1 MALINQIKSKLLELE
16 GGIFQ
21 SLCVNWLFKKGYQ
34 NINAIGMTKTSNKTT
49 TGTPDILISL
59 PDGKYIFSECTTQQ
73 GNLRSKI
80 ENDID
85 KCLDKEKTG
94 ISTDGIIEIK
104 IFYLGDLTSADIS
117 KLEKKCSQ
125 YNIVLTLYNIDT
137 ISLSIAND
145 YPILAERY
153 LSISLDTGQI
163 LDIDDFIKKYD
174 NNEFSTPISNQIL
187 FQDELLEKGQQILS
201 KNNFLLIS
209 GAAGVGKTL
218 YAVNLVKL
226 IKSRQPST
234 KIYCIFYK
242 GADLSRD
249 ITAYFSEAGEYL
261 IFIDDANRLD
271 SRLDY
276 IFYYLNEISENRKFK
291 IIVTVRNYAKDYV
304 IQKIDQIAKYNEISI
319 LPLRKE
325 QIQNL
330 LDEQFNIRNF
340 DYQERIWDISKGNSR
355 IAVMAAKIANETNQ
369 LSSLLNVASLYDDY
383 FGKNDN
389 IKEITNNP
397 NLVKTICII
406 CLYRVIDKENV
417 NQTDTIKDIFQ
428 INIEDLWNNV
438 NILHKKELVDLYE
451 NNIVKISDQILST
464 YLFYKSVFDQQVISF
479 SVLFNRFYS
488 TQRKALFNDALIP
501 VLNCFYNRN
510 IIDII
515 TPIIQ
520 NYFEERIKKQQSQE
534 EILIFLNTFW
544 YAMPTTC
551 LEYAKQLI
559 NHQEIQK
566 ENWECIVFPIKG
578 EEASEESLIK
588 LLSKFR
594 CYRENEFKI
603 AFDLILELVTK
614 SSTFLEPVIYELINN
629 FCFIEKDYKSGYVIQ
644 KIVIDTLYQKCKKG
658 ENYLFSRLFIIIS
671 EAFLA
676 NNHRDSYVEGRML
689 YLISIYLEPDEY
701 IIYIRRKIFEGLS
714 LLIEQPQ
721 YKSLVLSI
729 IKNYVN
735 KVCINREEITKADF
749 SLIQEFIVEKLD
761 PKNIIHCKLI
771 TDFLNKLDIM
781 NIPYSNTLKNK
792 FNNKMNIL
800 LDKLLLD
807 SEECLQL
814 ELKYN
819 EYKTYKEQQIIEC
832 LQKLNIDD
840 IYELFENFN
849 ILLNGSTNEI
859 NDHLLN
865 SIGLFISALVKTHS
879 YHVESIINN
888 YVQHENL
895 ANIIP
900 YNIINYLLKIKSTS
914 DFFDFFQ
921 SLNFNN
927 RSSWLTYYFTQLST
941 DKITNET
948 IVFLINH
955 FSQITH
961 INEMPREL
969 DFLENYQY
977 IEPNIFVIIT
987 EILLKK
993 ADEML
998 LFITPVANSFAVC
1011 SKLFNKWFDIYSN
1024 KLDIIYKCYLYSLKI
1039 VRHFDSQGKALD
1051 ILLQKN
1057 PDFLYRFVDAIYEK
1071 DNLPSIDTTM
1081 PSLNFLWERESYFQ
1095 NIENY
1100 GLYIFRKKMH
1110 LIDSIF
1116 HKLFFSEKNSVSHDL
1131 KDKQIHFLKETISN
1145 NIHNTAYI
1153 GFIFSIVN
1161 LLPYESRLEL
1171 LRFFLERNNNF
1182 SIFKKIYLFPSF
1194 RVWSGSRVPI
1204 LEREKEYLL
1213 KILTLLNDATFLEHR
1228 AYIEKLILSKNK
1240 EIENEKKSDF
1250 LEDNL

>member
-21 SLCVNWLFKKGYQ
+21 RLCDDWLFKKGYQ

-49 TGTPDILISL
+49 TGTPDTLISL
-59 PDGKYIFSECTTQQ
+59 PDGKYIFSEYTAQQ

-94 ISTDGIIEIK
+94 ISTDEIREIIIC
-104 IFYLGDLTSADIS
+104 YLGELTSADIS

-163 LDIDDFIKKYD
+163 LDIDDFIKKYE

-276 IFYYLNEISENRKFK
+276 IFDYLNEINENRKFK
-291 IIVTVRNYAKDYV
+291 IIVTVRNYAKEYV
-304 IQKIDQIAKYNEISI
+304 IQKINQIAKYNEISM
-319 LPLRKE
+319 LPLRKK

-340 DYQERIWDISKGNSR
+340 EYQERIWDISKGNPR

-369 LSSLLNVASLYDDY
+369 FSSLFNIASLYDDY

-397 NLVKTICII
+397 NLMKTICII

-417 NQTDTIKDIFQ
+417 NQTDIIKDIFQ
-428 INIEDLWNNV
+428 INIEDLWKNV

-464 YLFYKSVFDQQVISF
+464 YLFYKSLFDQQVITF
-479 SVLFNRFYS
+479 SILLKRFYS
-488 TQRKALFNDALIP
+488 NQRKALFNDALIP
-501 VLNCFYNRN
+501 VLNCFNN
-510 IIDII
+510 KKIIDKISP
-515 TPIIQ
+515 TIQ
-520 NYFEERIKKQQSQE
+520 IYLEEMIENQHSQE
-534 EILIFLNTFW
+534 EILIFLNNFW
-544 YAMPTTC
+544 YAIPTTC
-551 LEYAKQLI
+551 LIYAKQLI
-559 NHQEIQK
+559 DHQETQK
-566 ENWECIVFPIKG
+566 ENWECIEFPIKG
-578 EEASEESLIK
+578 KEAPEESLIK

-594 CYRENEFKI
+594 SYRENEFKI

-614 SSTFLEPVIYELINN
+614 SSTFLDSVIYELINE
-629 FCFIEKDYKSGYVIQ
+629 FGFKKEDYKSGNVIQ

-658 ENYLFSRLFIIIS
+658 KNYLFSRLFIIIS
-671 EAFLA
+671 DAFLEA
-676 NNHRDSYVEGRML
+676 EHIDTSSEGSMV
-689 YLISIYLEPDEY
+689 SITRIHLEPNEY

-735 KVCINREEITKADF
+735 KVCINGEEITKADF
-749 SLIQEFIVEKLD
+749 PLIQEFILEKLD
-761 PKNIIHCKLI
+761 PKNIIHCKLV
-771 TDFLNKLDIM
+771 TDFLNKLDII

-792 FNNKMNIL
+792 FNNKVNIL

-807 SEECLQL
+807 SEESLQL
-814 ELKYN
+814 EMNYN
-819 EYKTYKEQQIIEC
+819 EYNTYKEQQIIEC

-840 IYELFENFN
+840 IYKLFESFN
-849 ILLNGSTNEI
+849 ILLNGSI
-859 NDHLLN
+859 NDHLLKN
-865 SIGLFISALVKTHS
+865 SIGLLISALVKTHS
-879 YHVESIINN
+879 SYVESIINN
-888 YVQHENL
+888 YIQHENL
-895 ANIIP
+895 ADIIP
-900 YNIINYLLKIKSTS
+900 YSIINYLLKIKSTS
-914 DFFDFFQ
+914 DFLNFFQ

-927 RSSWLTYYFTQLST
+927 KLSWLTYYFTQLST

-948 IVFLINH
+948 VVFLINH

-961 INEMPREL
+961 INEIPQEL

-977 IEPNIFVIIT
+977 IKPNIFVIIT

-993 ADEML
+993 ADEVL
-998 LFITPVANSFAVC
+998 LFITPVANSFEVY
-1011 SKLFNKWFDIYSN
+1011 SNLFNKWFDIYSN
-1024 KLDIIYKCYLYSLKI
+1024 KLDIIYKGYLYSLKLD
-1039 VRHFDSQGKALD
+1039 RYFDYQGKALD
-1051 ILLQKN
+1051 LLLQKN

-1071 DNLPSIDTTM
+1071 DNIPSLYTTM
-1081 PSLNFLWERESYFQ
+1081 PNLNFLWERESYFQ
-1095 NIENY
+1095 DIENY

-1116 HKLFFSEKNSVSHDL
+1116 HKLFFSKENSVSHDL

-1153 GFIFSIVN
+1153 SFIFSIVN
-1161 LLPYESRLEL
+1161 LMPYESRLEL
-1171 LRFFLERNNNF
+1171 LLFFLEKNNNF
-1182 SIFKKIYLFPSF
+1182 SIFKEIYLFPCS
-1194 RVWSGSRVPI
+1194 RAWSGSLVPI
-1204 LEREKEYLL
+1204 LEKEKEYLL
-1213 KILTLLNDATFLEHR
+1213 KILTLLNGTTFLEHR
-1228 AYIEKLILSKNK
+1228 AYIEKLIFSKSK
-1240 EIENEKKSDF
+1240 EIENEKKRDF
-1250 LEDNL
+1250 LKDNL